1 MKLLY
6 VSSHISSLHSV
17 CSSKCLMKLRLSF
30 GQGQALHAS
39 KDKYLSFYYD
49 ALALHWDQCVD
60 SNWCEKELVW
70 NHCRSSFLVP
80 YLGWLLWINPND
92 EEMVRK
98 YEMPLNHLLR
108 IEATNRA
115 MLLKSSG
122 LSMRSCHPEPRG
134 DFPVHQLGLQHL
146 GHSSILKRGHI
157 PLPGLLS
164 MGYLPMFL
172 AKNIQK
178 DVETSKSS

>member
-108 IEATNRA
+108 IEATVGIFQFTNWGYNTWVIH
-115 MLLKSSG
+115 LFWKEDTFHCQVCCPWDTFPCFWLK
-122 LSMRSCHPEPRG
+122 
-134 DFPVHQLGLQHL
+134 
-146 GHSSILKRGHI
+146 
-157 PLPGLLS
+157 
-164 MGYLPMFL
+164 
-172 AKNIQK
+172 
-178 DVETSKSS
+178 TSRKM

>member
-1 MKLLY
+1 MKSLY

-30 GQGQALHAS
+30 GQGQAQHAS

-49 ALALHWDQCVD
+49 ALALHWDHCVD
-60 SNWCEKELVW
+60 STWCEKELVW
-70 NHCRSSFLVP
+70 NHCRSSWDD
-80 YLGWLLWINPND
+80 YSEYPND

-98 YEMPLNHLLR
+98 YEMSLNHLLR

-122 LSMRSCHPEPRG
+122 LSMKSCHPEPRG
-134 DFPVHQLGLQHL
+134 IFQFTNWGYNTWVIHLFWKEDTFHCQVCCPWDTFPCFW
-146 GHSSILKRGHI
+146 LK
-157 PLPGLLS
+157 
-164 MGYLPMFL
+164 
-172 AKNIQK
+172 
-178 DVETSKSS
+178 TSRKM